1 MMKPFLLFRE
11 LPPWKNDLKKLAACR
26 FFSGLSAIGI
36 AWETAVLVNGVFL
49 AHMNFAEAAPRLA
62 VLLFLF
68 TLRNL
73 LELPSAH
80 IAGKLNARTKCS
92 LRRLMHKLL
101 LQRSPLSP
109 SLSDSGSLLALHLE
123 TVNSIDDFF
132 YGFLPRLVDFG
143 VLVPCFLA
151 GAFWADRQTALIFL
165 LTLPIA
171 PVLLYLIGRVTH
183 TASEKQWQELE
194 RLSSR
199 FAELLRGITT
209 LKIFNRSLAQLG
221 RLQKLSEDFAD
232 ASLSVLQLAFVSAF
246 ALELITTL
254 SIALIS
260 VSTGLRLLY
269 GSLDFF
275 TAFFLLL
282 LAPEFYQPLRQGGT
296 GFHAAIKALSAA
308 ERLQAFLTSEHTPPP
323 EKYTA
328 RTAMPPAIVFEQVS
342 YHYPERTAL
351 VLQSLSFCAKA
362 GRLTVLAGSSGCGK
376 STILRLLLRLADP
389 CQGQIRINDLPLA
402 QIESVFW
409 HTRTAYVPQ
418 EPHLFRAVLRENITL
433 DFGAGQPPDDH
444 RIVEALQAAALGD
457 FLLSLPKGLDTP
469 MGDGQMRLSFG
480 QMRRLGLA
488 RAIWQNAPILLLDE
502 ITAGL
507 DLAAEQQLLQSI
519 TALRGHRTILMAA
532 HRPAALSIADTII
545 WLDGGKR
552 KEDE

>member
-1 MMKPFLLFRE
+1 
-11 LPPWKNDLKKLAACR
+11 
-26 FFSGLSAIGI
+26 
-36 AWETAVLVNGVFL
+36 
-49 AHMNFAEAAPRLA
+49 
-62 VLLFLF
+62 
-68 TLRNL
+68 
-73 LELPSAH
+73 
-80 IAGKLNARTKCS
+80 
-92 LRRLMHKLL
+92 
-101 LQRSPLSP
+101 
-109 SLSDSGSLLALHLE
+109 
-123 TVNSIDDFF
+123 
-132 YGFLPRLVDFG
+132 
-143 VLVPCFLA
+143 
-151 GAFWADRQTALIFL
+151 
-165 LTLPIA
+165 
-171 PVLLYLIGRVTH
+171 
-183 TASEKQWQELE
+183 
-194 RLSSR
+194 
-199 FAELLRGITT
+199 
-209 LKIFNRSLAQLG
+209 
-221 RLQKLSEDFAD
+221 
-232 ASLSVLQLAFVSAF
+232 
-246 ALELITTL
+246 
-254 SIALIS
+254 
-260 VSTGLRLLY
+260 
-269 GSLDFF
+269 
-275 TAFFLLL
+275 
-282 LAPEFYQPLRQGGT
+282 
-296 GFHAAIKALSAA
+296 
-308 ERLQAFLTSEHTPPP
+308 
-323 EKYTA
+323 
-328 RTAMPPAIVFEQVS
+328 MPPAIVFEQVS

-469 MGDGQMRLSFG
+469 MGDGQMQLSFG